1 MKKKIA
7 EKWVKALRSGDYK
20 QGKYRLRDEQNNFC
34 CLGVL
39 CNLHAQE
46 HPYLAKLEKYPSSY
60 LAETAELPVL
70 VQEWV
75 GMYDSLGCFSDPV
88 PGYEDAYS
96 LAELN
101 DSGMEFKKLAKYIEK
116 NYKFL

>member
-20 QGKYRLRDEQNNFC
+20 QGKDRLRDEQNNFC

-60 LAETAELPVL
+60 LSETVELPVK
-70 VQEWV
+70 VQEWA
-75 GMYDSLGCFSDPV
+75 GMDDSLGCFSYPV
-88 PGYEDAYS
+88 PGYEDEYS

-101 DSGMEFKKLAKYIEK
+101 DAGMEFKKLAKYIEK
-116 NYKFL
+116 NYKYL